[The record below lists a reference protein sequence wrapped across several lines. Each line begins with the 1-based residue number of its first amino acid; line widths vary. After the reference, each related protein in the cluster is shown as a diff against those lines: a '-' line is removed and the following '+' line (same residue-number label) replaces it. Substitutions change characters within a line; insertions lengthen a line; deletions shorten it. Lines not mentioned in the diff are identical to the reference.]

1 MFNISFAI
9 IIINL
14 IKINSAFP
22 KNVVIVIFAY
32 SFLRVVDMFVYQIN
46 VLFFHRL
53 NQYMWIEE
61 NDETNVK
68 ASDGKRMIRMFL
80 NQQQGL

>member
-80 NQQQGL
+80 NQQQEL